1 MSRQLESTFD
11 MVEEPTVLESAHRNA
26 FVETA
31 ASLGAKVCRDALWA
45 KDRCNWI
52 GPAMEPL
59 GGRWRQVHKVFGPEL
74 YGGTAGVALSLATL
88 QRASGDRVFRRT
100 ALGALRHA
108 LARAEDVEP
117 QSRLGL
123 YSGRLGISLSA
134 LRVAELLDEDS
145 LREPAVRLVNS
156 LTSGE
161 VEMDNEDLLAGCAGA
176 IVALLLLRGQYVE
189 DDSLVAFASRLGD
202 HLISVAVKAESGWSW
217 GRLHEPGSGAFGNLT
232 GYSHGAG
239 GIGSALL
246 ELYSATGEARFRD
259 AGEQAFRYERHWFD
273 PAKGNWPDLRDPE
286 LSGASREQG
295 VSYMNAWCHGAP
307 GIALSRLRVY
317 EMLGDEVCRSEA
329 ETAIETTTAN
339 LYGNS
344 EMSQTN
350 YSLCHGLGGNSEP
363 LLYGAQVLGRA
374 DLFARAEEVALRG
387 IESYEA
393 QRLPWPCGG
402 PGGLETAGLMLGLA
416 GISYY
421 YLRMADPEETPSLL
435 IFLPRSP
442 ARSRKNVVEPAQRA
456 RRRTPP
462 YKHEE
467 GG

>member
-1 MSRQLESTFD
+1 MSRQLESTSD
-11 MVEEPTVLESAHRNA
+11 TIEEPVAFESAHRDA

-31 ASLGAKVCRDALWA
+31 VSLGAKVCRDALWA
-45 KDRCNWI
+45 KDKCNWI

-88 QRASGDRVFRRT
+88 HGASGDRVFKRT
-100 ALGALRHA
+100 ALGALRHS

-117 QSRLGL
+117 HSRIGL
-123 YSGRLGISLSA
+123 YSGWLGISLAA
-134 LRVAELLDEDS
+134 LMTADLLDEDS
-145 LREPAVRLVNS
+145 LRGPAVELVNS
-156 LTSGE
+156 LAASE
-161 VEMDNEDLLAGCAGA
+161 VDMNNEDLLAGCAGT
-176 IVALLLLRGQYVE
+176 IVALLLLRGQYVS
-189 DDSLVAFASRLGD
+189 DDSLVAFASRLGE
-202 HLISVAVKAESGWSW
+202 HLINVAVKTDAGWSW

-246 ELYSATGEARFRD
+246 ELYTATGEERFRD
-259 AGEQAFRYERHWFD
+259 ACEAAFNYERHWFD

-295 VSYMNAWCHGAP
+295 VSYMNAWCHGSP
-307 GIALSRLRVY
+307 GIALSRLRAY
-317 EMLGDEVCRSEA
+317 ELLGDEVCRREA

-363 LLYGAQVLGRA
+363 LLYGAQVFGRP

-387 IESYEA
+387 IESYES
-393 QRLPWPCGG
+393 QRLPWACGG
-402 PGGLETAGLMLGLA
+402 PGGLETAGLMLGLS

-421 YLRMADPEETPSLL
+421 YLRMADPDATPSLL
-435 IFLPRSP
+435 IFMPRSP
-442 ARSRKNVVEPAQRA
+442 ARLPANVVEPAQR
-456 RRRTPP
+456 RP
-462 YKHEE
+462 
-467 GG
+467 

>member
-11 MVEEPTVLESAHRNA
+11 TIEEPVAFESAHRHE

-45 KDRCNWI
+45 KSKCNWI

-59 GGRWRQVHKVFGPEL
+59 GGRWRQVDKVFGPEL
-74 YGGTAGVALSLATL
+74 YGGTSGIALSLATL
-88 QRASGDRVFRRT
+88 HRASGDRVFKRT

-108 LARAEDVEP
+108 LARAEDIEP
-117 QSRLGL
+117 QFRIGF
-123 YSGRLGISLSA
+123 YSGWLGISLSA
-134 LRVAELLDEDS
+134 LMVAELLDEDS
-145 LREPAVRLVNS
+145 LREPAVELVNS
-156 LTSGE
+156 LASSE
-161 VEMDNEDLLAGCAGA
+161 VDMNNEDLLAGCAGA
-176 IVALLLLRGQYVE
+176 IIALLFLRGQYVA

-202 HLISVAVKAESGWSW
+202 HLISVAVKTDTGWSW
-217 GRLHEPGSGAFGNLT
+217 GRLHEPGSGAFGNLN

-246 ELYSATGEARFRD
+246 ELYSATGEERFRD
-259 AGEQAFRYERHWFD
+259 AGEAAFKYERHWFD

-286 LSGASREQG
+286 LSGAAREQG

-307 GIALSRLRVY
+307 GIALSRLRAY
-317 EMLGDEVCRSEA
+317 ELLGDEVCRREA
-329 ETAIETTTAN
+329 EVAIETTTAN

-363 LLYGAQVLGRA
+363 LLYGAQVFGRP

-387 IESYEA
+387 IESYES
-393 QRLPWPCGG
+393 QRLPWTCGG
-402 PGGLETAGLMLGLA
+402 PGGLETAGLMLGLS

-421 YLRMADPEETPSLL
+421 YLRMADPEGTPSLL
-435 IFLPRSP
+435 IFLPRP
-442 ARSRKNVVEPAQRA
+442 HARLRTNVVEPAQR
-456 RRRTPP
+456 RP
-462 YKHEE
+462 
-467 GG
+467 